1 MNNFK
6 NVLYLLIFVGVF
18 SYISTPYLINNNQQ
32 VAVSN
37 ETSYKVVKGDNLWN
51 IGYKLNVDNISK
63 FIFEVKKENI
73 EKFNIEKYH
82 IVIIIKKFTNKE

>member
-6 NVLYLLIFVGVF
+6 NVLYLLTFVVVF

-37 ETSYKVVKGDNLWN
+37 ETSYKVVKGDNLWI

-63 FIFEVKKENI
+63 FIFEVKKVN
-73 EKFNIEKYH
+73 NLA
-82 IVIIIKKFTNKE
+82 

>member
-6 NVLYLLIFVGVF
+6 NVLYLLTFVVVF

-37 ETSYKVVKGDNLWN
+37 ETSYKVVKGDNLWI
-51 IGYKLNVDNISK
+51 IGYKLNVENISK
-63 FIFEVKKENI
+63 FIFEVKKVNNLAESTLS
-73 EKFNIEKYH
+73 
-82 IVIIIKKFTNKE
+82 VDQIIKIP

>member
-6 NVLYLLIFVGVF
+6 NVLYLLTFVVVF

-37 ETSYKVVKGDNLWN
+37 ETSYKVVKGDNLWI

-63 FIFEVKKENI
+63 FIFEVKKVNNLGESTLS
-73 EKFNIEKYH
+73 
-82 IVIIIKKFTNKE
+82 VDQIIKIP

>member
-6 NVLYLLIFVGVF
+6 NVLYLLTFVVVF
-18 SYISTPYLINNNQQ
+18 SYISTHYLINNNQQ

-37 ETSYKVVKGDNLWN
+37 ETSYKVVKGDNLWI

-63 FIFEVKKENI
+63 FIFEVKKVNNLAESTLS
-73 EKFNIEKYH
+73 
-82 IVIIIKKFTNKE
+82 VDQIIKIP